1 MVVRC
6 RPRTA
11 WTFRSPKENS
21 WPSSAR
27 AVVERLRCSK
37 CSAHSTSPAWEPY
50 HRGEHRR
57 QMQGL
62 KNKADLAGAVG
73 QWIGQ
78 IGNRVSAI
86 VRLLKS
92 VGADH
97 RLGHFPAKLSGGE
110 SRLYQTMKIK
120 RKSVP
125 VWFVMA

>member
-1 MVVRC
+1 MKPVLPDSDPAASKDCVFE
-6 RPRTA
+6 A
-11 WTFRSPKENS
+11 VGEKKELDGGQVQTLHGVDFQIAKGEFVAVIG
-21 WPSSAR
+21 PS
-27 AVVERLRCSK
+27 AVVERLRCSR
-37 CSAHSTSPAWEPY
+37 CSAHSTSPAGEPY

-97 RLGHFPAKLSGGE
+97 R
-110 SRLYQTMKIK
+110 
-120 RKSVP
+120 
-125 VWFVMA
+125 